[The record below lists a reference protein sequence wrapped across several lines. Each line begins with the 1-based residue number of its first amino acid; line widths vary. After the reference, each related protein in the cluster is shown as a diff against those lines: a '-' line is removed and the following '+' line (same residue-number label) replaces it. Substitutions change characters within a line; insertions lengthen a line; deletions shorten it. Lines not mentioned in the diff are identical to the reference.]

1 MLPFHRLNPHW
12 FFISICLFFWGAFA
26 PLGLAT
32 HEADHRFTVYGSVR
46 DGSTF
51 PGKPLKGKE
60 VVVRDVKSGKVLNS
74 GVTNRQG
81 LYSLLLHI
89 HNKDLRKLIKI
100 QSQGAEETLE
110 LQFDPNDKTT
120 ERRERVD
127 LIVFPK

>member
-1 MLPFHRLNPHW
+1 MLTFHRLDPHW

-26 PLGLAT
+26 PLALAT
-32 HEADHRFTVYGSVR
+32 HEVDHRFIVYGSVR

-51 PGKPLKGKE
+51 PGKPLAGKE
-60 VVVRDVKSGKVLNS
+60 VVVRDVKTGKVLQS

-81 LYSLLLHI
+81 QYSLLLHI
-89 HNKDLRKLIKI
+89 HNEDLRKLIKI

-110 LQFDPNDKTT
+110 LQFDPNDKTK
-120 ERRERVD
+120 ERSERVD